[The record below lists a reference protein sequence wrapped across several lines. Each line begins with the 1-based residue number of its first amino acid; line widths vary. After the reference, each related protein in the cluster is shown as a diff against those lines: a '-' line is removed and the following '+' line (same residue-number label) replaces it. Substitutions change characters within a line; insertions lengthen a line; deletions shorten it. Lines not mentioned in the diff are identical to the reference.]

1 LKLQE
6 YQPKFRLRSTM
17 LDSNNGFR
25 SASKTSIRTRKR
37 ENRGVA
43 HPEVTVLA
51 KIFRFGDDENV
62 GRGRSML
69 GVHGTRA
76 GKTT

>member
-1 LKLQE
+1 
-6 YQPKFRLRSTM
+6 M
-17 LDSNNGFR
+17 LDSNDGFR
-25 SASKTSIRTRKR
+25 LASKTSIRTRKM

-51 KIFRFGDDENV
+51 KIFRFGDEENI
-62 GRGRSML
+62 GRGRSTHS
-69 GVHGTRA
+69 VHGTWA